1 MGDPFRDNPLPTGP
15 ILGAGLLIGFVL
27 VAVIGVRTAGWS
39 ASQADDAASVST
51 RDLRFADRDD
61 GSIAVFDAASGRQI
75 DVVLPGTSGFL
86 RGTLRGLARDRKRQ
100 EIGAEPPFRLIGRA
114 DGRLTLVDPATG
126 RRVDL
131 ESFGP
136 TNTDAFARY
145 LPKREG
151 PR

>member
-1 MGDPFRDNPLPTGP
+1 MGDPFRDHPLPTAP
-15 ILGAGLLIGFVL
+15 ILAAGALVGFALLA
-27 VAVIGVRTAGWS
+27 VAAVRVAGWN
-39 ASQADDAASVST
+39 ASQAEDAAPVAA
-51 RDLRFADRDD
+51 RDLRFADQPD
-61 GSIAVFDAASGRQI
+61 GGIAVIDAASGRQI

-100 EIGAEPPFRLIGRA
+100 DIGEEPPFRLIGRA
-114 DGRLTLVDPATG
+114 DGRLTLLDPATG

-145 LPKREG
+145 LPKREV

>member
-1 MGDPFRDNPLPTGP
+1 MGDPFRDHPLPAGP
-15 ILGAGLLIGFVL
+15 ILGAGLLAGFAL
-27 VAVIGVRTAGWS
+27 LAVFAVRTAGWS
-39 ASQADDAASVST
+39 PSQADDAPGIAT

-61 GSIAVFDAASGRQI
+61 GSIAVFDAASGRQV

-86 RGTLRGLARDRKRQ
+86 RGTLRGLARERRRQ
-100 EIGAEPPFRLIGRA
+100 DIGAEPPFRLVGRA
-114 DGRLTLVDPATG
+114 DGRLTLLDPATG

-136 TNTDAFARY
+136 TNTEAFARY
-145 LPKREG
+145 LPKRDA

>member
-1 MGDPFRDNPLPTGP
+1 VSDPFRDNPLPTGP

-27 VAVIGVRTAGWS
+27 VAVIAVRTGGLS
-39 ASQADDAASVST
+39 ASQADDAAGIAS
-51 RDLRFADRDD
+51 RDLRFADQAD
-61 GSIAVFDAASGRQI
+61 GGIAVIDAANGRQI

-100 EIGAEPPFRLIGRA
+100 DIGAEPPFRLIGRA

-145 LPKREG
+145 LPRREIA
-151 PR
+151 R